1 MAEVSNGATAFQ
13 TTAHI
18 PIAQLTPLLAA
29 PASRSIKAIVTLTWP
44 YSSKTGSVAFL
55 LSEPDFRLRRTRGQV
70 RVQFSGSSAKEVAK
84 SGIASGDGIILS
96 LDGVEWVHDATV
108 ATPGRGVEFELKFTE
123 RLLLQFQQEDSQEAK
138 TIDIDHPAT
147 EPEVAAPPRIPT
159 PELAISPSAASTE
172 ASSGPP
178 DSATKIKGLYDSPAF
193 IKRAR
198 TSYGSLFDSDF
209 DPFAEEDGTIPGKGR
224 KRARL
229 SSTWRYSSRSP
240 TPEAEEEVVEPAVTP
255 PELVGKSIPAMIDE
269 GCQTIGLEEGGAA
282 EALASFARQ
291 SMNVGRDSYPFLDG
305 TAASNAIPQPEAS
318 FENALTTGQPPT
330 FQVQHID
337 DLERLSTNQIA
348 PQSPHLQP
356 VSSEFL
362 PQVSPL
368 LSRNTLF
375 TANFQSTARVEN
387 TQSLP
392 LQSQVAQ
399 INSQTAVTDAEDL
412 YRASPTGRR
421 GEQVEVDV
429 PAFHSPLAEIN
440 GVEPPVFENHYNAED
455 QYGHW
460 QSSTH
465 LSHHASPYRVTEAAS
480 EDAQEDRFYVE
491 EGGEEVEQY
500 SHNGFPASHAEMLHS
515 HQYPEIDD
523 GLPDQ
528 HLSGW
533 GPGAPGVPYPDL
545 QDHGL
550 EDNTALHP
558 QPRSTAMSRSQ
569 SGQSQVVDLT
579 ESSDEEGEGPVEG
592 ALEEDGSQLEDGEDG
607 SLDEQVEQ
615 VADVVRSRHFPQRD
629 ALEHEEDFDV
639 EGSEGEE
646 QYYDDGLDEGA
657 DTIDQRFNV
666 PPGQEFYDEEEE
678 EYESDD
684 EDMEGEGPP
693 RPTGQR
699 EPEVIDLLSSDDEDS
714 APPPQVK
721 PTSSATPRYPQP
733 PSHESET
740 TEVEEDSDSEDSVSY
755 AEREE
760 FRVHKAN
767 RNLSREGSIEEN
779 DEIMKDEREQD
790 DSEQSV
796 GKTENESEIAA
807 HHERDPARESMVECV
822 DHQHLGDGRRVDN
835 DLANVESAQGEEQPV
850 ERDKVVDVI
859 IAEVEN
865 RVKTAIPGQFGRSQT
880 SPSKS
885 SVFRRLFNLDG
896 ANDEPEEEISY
907 PTLPRDEPSPPASD
921 QQTVSQP
928 SDIFF
933 KQTTNTQ
940 LPTPDATQSF
950 GQTISTETSFT
961 SNIEALPLSIEQ
973 PQESDTTTIK
983 METEQVEVVVDTSGP
998 IDVEVEMEQIETTAV
1013 THGAAKIK
1021 LADEDIEMGQ
1031 AEATKTIEQ
1040 PKSTENEPPED
1051 QVVEETVEIVVE
1063 ERTVEQEHTL
1073 DNLDR
1078 ESIEPETVQ
1087 EQIDEQIMEEKLDLH
1102 AEEPESIE
1110 SADIHEQIDEQ
1121 FTEEEHSLEV
1131 AEPESLEPDDV
1142 QERIDE
1148 QILEDA
1154 IELKANDPNP
1164 IEIDSTEDAIA
1175 VEELDHKST
1184 EDTITVESSPPKQTE
1199 GVDIAPKEP
1208 EFTIDSPRRS
1218 NRRAKPTAIVASTKE
1233 NVRPTTPTKVDH
1245 GSART
1250 RKEPASPRVALDTR
1264 APPKGHD
1271 ASIELALASLDS
1283 PSKQQHDLRKPPVVD
1298 LKLRLSRALRTELSE
1313 FTALKVL
1320 RYHLN
1325 QKLDVLAVAT
1335 ATPAEP
1341 LRAKNGPRHYQITFN
1356 VTDPS
1361 VAPSGVT
1368 EVQIFRPY
1376 KDALPTI
1383 QAGDGILL
1391 RNFQVMSVKSR
1402 GFGLRSVQDEGSS
1415 WVVFKDGGE
1424 PEVRGPPVEFGDGE
1438 KNHVTALRAWYA
1450 TLDAA
1455 AMSKISRANGD
1466 KTGTGVGKSIA
1477 KAS

>member
-1 MAEVSNGATAFQ
+1 
-13 TTAHI
+13 
-18 PIAQLTPLLAA
+18 
-29 PASRSIKAIVTLTWP
+29 
-44 YSSKTGSVAFL
+44 
-55 LSEPDFRLRRTRGQV
+55 
-70 RVQFSGSSAKEVAK
+70 
-84 SGIASGDGIILS
+84 
-96 LDGVEWVHDATV
+96 
-108 ATPGRGVEFELKFTE
+108 
-123 RLLLQFQQEDSQEAK
+123 
-138 TIDIDHPAT
+138 
-147 EPEVAAPPRIPT
+147 
-159 PELAISPSAASTE
+159 
-172 ASSGPP
+172 
-178 DSATKIKGLYDSPAF
+178 
-193 IKRAR
+193 
-198 TSYGSLFDSDF
+198 
-209 DPFAEEDGTIPGKGR
+209 
-224 KRARL
+224 
-229 SSTWRYSSRSP
+229 
-240 TPEAEEEVVEPAVTP
+240 
-255 PELVGKSIPAMIDE
+255 MIDE
-269 GCQTIGLEEGGAA
+269 GCQTIGLEDGGAA

-291 SMNVGRDSYPFLDG
+291 SMNVGRDSYPFLNG
-305 TAASNAIPQPEAS
+305 TAASNAVPRPEAS
-318 FENALTTGQPPT
+318 FENPLPTGQPPT

-337 DLERLSTNQIA
+337 DLERLNTNQIA

-375 TANFQSTARVEN
+375 TVNIQSTAGVEN

-399 INSQTAVTDAEDL
+399 INSQTAVTDAEAL

-429 PAFHSPLAEIN
+429 PAFHGPLADIN
-440 GVEPPVFENHYNAED
+440 VVEPPVFENHYNAED

-465 LSHHASPYRVTEAAS
+465 LSHHASPYRATEAAS

-533 GPGAPGVPYPDL
+533 GPGAPDVPYPDL

-550 EDNTALHP
+550 EDNTAMHPP

-592 ALEEDGSQLEDGEDG
+592 ALEEDGSQLEDEEEEILKDEDG
-607 SLDEQVEQ
+607 SLDEQEEQ

-629 ALEHEEDFDV
+629 ALEHEEDFEV

-646 QYYDDGLDEGA
+646 QYYDDGLEDEGA

-678 EYESDD
+678 EYESED

-714 APPPQVK
+714 APPPQVR
-721 PTSSATPRYPQP
+721 PTSSATPRYPQA
-733 PSHESET
+733 PSHESES
-740 TEVEEDSDSEDSVSY
+740 TEVEEDSDDEESLSY

-760 FRVHKAN
+760 LRVHKAN
-767 RNLSREGSIEEN
+767 RNLSPKESIEED
-779 DEIMKDEREQD
+779 DEIMEDEREQD
-790 DSEQSV
+790 DSGQSV
-796 GKTENESEIAA
+796 GKSENESEVAA

-822 DHQHLGDGRRVDN
+822 DHQYLGVTHRVDK
-835 DLANVESAQGEEQPV
+835 DLASVESAQDEEQPV
-850 ERDKVVDVI
+850 EPDKVVDVI

-885 SVFRRLFNLDG
+885 SVFQRMFNLDG

-907 PTLPRDEPSPPASD
+907 PTLLRDEPSPPASD
-921 QQTVSQP
+921 HQTASQP
-928 SDIFF
+928 SDILFQ
-933 KQTTNTQ
+933 KTTNTQ

-961 SNIEALPLSIEQ
+961 SNIEALQVSIEQ

-998 IDVEVEMEQIETTAV
+998 VDFEVEMEQIETIAV
-1013 THGAAKIK
+1013 TNEAAKIK
-1021 LADEDIEMGQ
+1021 LVDEDIEMGQ
-1031 AEATKTIEQ
+1031 AEAMKTIEQ
-1040 PKSTENEPPED
+1040 PESTENEPPEE
-1051 QVVEETVEIVVE
+1051 QVAGETV
-1063 ERTVEQEHTL
+1063 VEQEHTL
-1073 DNLDR
+1073 DNPGP

-1087 EQIDEQIMEEKLDLH
+1087 EQIDERIMEEKLGLH

-1110 SADIHEQIDEQ
+1110 SADAHEQIDEQ
-1121 FTEEEHSLEV
+1121 FAEEEHSLDV
-1131 AEPESLEPDDV
+1131 AEPESLEPEDV

-1154 IELKANDPNP
+1154 IELKANDPKP
-1164 IEIDSTEDAIA
+1164 IEIEPTEDAIA
-1175 VEELDHKST
+1175 VEEPDHKTT
-1184 EDTITVESSPPKQTE
+1184 EDSMTVESSPPKQTE
-1199 GVDIAPKEP
+1199 GVDIASKEP

-1233 NVRPTTPTKVDH
+1233 NVRPTTPTKVDP

-1250 RKEPASPRVALDTR
+1250 RKEPASPRVVLDTR

-1271 ASIELALASLDS
+1271 ASIELALASLES

-1368 EVQIFRPY
+1368 EIQIFRPY

-1415 WVVFKDGGE
+1415 WVVFKDEGE

-1438 KNHVTALRAWYA
+1438 KNHVNALRAWYA
-1450 TLDAA
+1450 TLDAT

-1466 KTGTGVGKSIA
+1466 KAGTGVGKSIA

>member
-1 MAEVSNGATAFQ
+1 
-13 TTAHI
+13 
-18 PIAQLTPLLAA
+18 
-29 PASRSIKAIVTLTWP
+29 
-44 YSSKTGSVAFL
+44 
-55 LSEPDFRLRRTRGQV
+55 
-70 RVQFSGSSAKEVAK
+70 
-84 SGIASGDGIILS
+84 
-96 LDGVEWVHDATV
+96 
-108 ATPGRGVEFELKFTE
+108 
-123 RLLLQFQQEDSQEAK
+123 
-138 TIDIDHPAT
+138 
-147 EPEVAAPPRIPT
+147 
-159 PELAISPSAASTE
+159 
-172 ASSGPP
+172 
-178 DSATKIKGLYDSPAF
+178 
-193 IKRAR
+193 
-198 TSYGSLFDSDF
+198 
-209 DPFAEEDGTIPGKGR
+209 
-224 KRARL
+224 
-229 SSTWRYSSRSP
+229 
-240 TPEAEEEVVEPAVTP
+240 
-255 PELVGKSIPAMIDE
+255 
-269 GCQTIGLEEGGAA
+269 
-282 EALASFARQ
+282 
-291 SMNVGRDSYPFLDG
+291 
-305 TAASNAIPQPEAS
+305 
-318 FENALTTGQPPT
+318 
-330 FQVQHID
+330 
-337 DLERLSTNQIA
+337 
-348 PQSPHLQP
+348 
-356 VSSEFL
+356 
-362 PQVSPL
+362 
-368 LSRNTLF
+368 
-375 TANFQSTARVEN
+375 
-387 TQSLP
+387 LP

-421 GEQVEVDV
+421 GEQIEVNV

-465 LSHHASPYRVTEAAS
+465 LSHHASPYRATEAAS

-550 EDNTALHP
+550 EDNTAMNPP
-558 QPRSTAMSRSQ
+558 QPRSTVMSRSQ
-569 SGQSQVVDLT
+569 SRQSQVVDLT
-579 ESSDEEGEGPVEG
+579 ESSDEEGEGPVED
-592 ALEEDGSQLEDGEDG
+592 ALEEDGSQLEDEEEEILEDEDG

-646 QYYDDGLDEGA
+646 QYYDDGLEDEGA

-678 EYESDD
+678 EYESED

-699 EPEVIDLLSSDDEDS
+699 EPEIIDLLSSDDEDS

-721 PTSSATPRYPQP
+721 PTSSATPRYPQA

-767 RNLSREGSIEEN
+767 RNLSREESIEED

-790 DSEQSV
+790 NSDQSV
-796 GKTENESEIAA
+796 GKSENESEIAA
-807 HHERDPARESMVECV
+807 HHEQDPTRESMVERLG
-822 DHQHLGDGRRVDN
+822 HQHLGDGRRVDN
-835 DLANVESAQGEEQPV
+835 DLANVENAQDEEQPV
-850 ERDKVVDVI
+850 EPDKVVDVI

-865 RVKTAIPGQFGRSQT
+865 RVKAAIPGQFGRSQT

-928 SDIFF
+928 SDILF
-933 KQTTNTQ
+933 KKTTNTQ

-961 SNIEALPLSIEQ
+961 SNIEALPVSIEQ

-998 IDVEVEMEQIETTAV
+998 VDVEVEMEQIETTAV
-1013 THGAAKIK
+1013 TNGAAKIK

-1031 AEATKTIEQ
+1031 AEAMKTIEQ

-1051 QVVEETVEIVVE
+1051 QVVEETVETMVE

-1110 SADIHEQIDEQ
+1110 SADIHEQTDEQ
-1121 FTEEEHSLEV
+1121 FAEEEHSLEV
-1131 AEPESLEPDDV
+1131 ADPESLEPDHV

-1154 IELKANDPNP
+1154 IELKANDPKP
-1164 IEIDSTEDAIA
+1164 IEIESTEDAIA
-1175 VEELDHKST
+1175 VEEPDHKST
-1184 EDTITVESSPPKQTE
+1184 EDSIMVESSPPKQTE
-1199 GVDIAPKEP
+1199 SVDIAAKEP

-1271 ASIELALASLDS
+1271 ASIELALASLES

-1368 EVQIFRPY
+1368 EIQIFRPY

-1383 QAGDGILL
+1383 LTGDGILL

-1466 KTGTGVGKSIA
+1466 KAGTGVGKSIA

>member
-1 MAEVSNGATAFQ
+1 
-13 TTAHI
+13 
-18 PIAQLTPLLAA
+18 
-29 PASRSIKAIVTLTWP
+29 
-44 YSSKTGSVAFL
+44 
-55 LSEPDFRLRRTRGQV
+55 
-70 RVQFSGSSAKEVAK
+70 
-84 SGIASGDGIILS
+84 
-96 LDGVEWVHDATV
+96 
-108 ATPGRGVEFELKFTE
+108 
-123 RLLLQFQQEDSQEAK
+123 
-138 TIDIDHPAT
+138 
-147 EPEVAAPPRIPT
+147 
-159 PELAISPSAASTE
+159 
-172 ASSGPP
+172 
-178 DSATKIKGLYDSPAF
+178 
-193 IKRAR
+193 
-198 TSYGSLFDSDF
+198 
-209 DPFAEEDGTIPGKGR
+209 
-224 KRARL
+224 
-229 SSTWRYSSRSP
+229 
-240 TPEAEEEVVEPAVTP
+240 
-255 PELVGKSIPAMIDE
+255 MIDE

-399 INSQTAVTDAEDL
+399 INSQTAVADAEDL
-412 YRASPTGRR
+412 YRASPAGRR

-465 LSHHASPYRVTEAAS
+465 LSHHASPYQVTEAAS

-545 QDHGL
+545 QDHEL
-550 EDNTALHP
+550 EDNTAMHP
-558 QPRSTAMSRSQ
+558 LQPRSTAMSRSQ

-592 ALEEDGSQLEDGEDG
+592 ALEEDGSQLEDEEEIREDEDG

-629 ALEHEEDFDV
+629 ALDHEEDFDV
-639 EGSEGEE
+639 EGIEGEE
-646 QYYDDGLDEGA
+646 QYYDDGLEDEGA

-666 PPGQEFYDEEEE
+666 PPGQEFYDEEGE
-678 EYESDD
+678 EYESED

-693 RPTGQR
+693 RPSGQR

-721 PTSSATPRYPQP
+721 PTSSATPRYPQA
-733 PSHESET
+733 PSYESET

-767 RNLSREGSIEEN
+767 RNLSREESIEED

-796 GKTENESEIAA
+796 GKSENESEIAA

-835 DLANVESAQGEEQPV
+835 DLANVESAQDEEQPV
-850 ERDKVVDVI
+850 EPDKVVDVI

-928 SDIFF
+928 SDILF

-998 IDVEVEMEQIETTAV
+998 VDIEVEMEQIETTAV
-1013 THGAAKIK
+1013 TNGAAKIK

-1051 QVVEETVEIVVE
+1051 QVVEE
-1063 ERTVEQEHTL
+1063 RTVKQEHTL

-1087 EQIDEQIMEEKLDLH
+1087 EQIDQQIMEEKLDLH

-1121 FTEEEHSLEV
+1121 FAEEEHSLEV
-1131 AEPESLEPDDV
+1131 AEPESLEPDAV

-1154 IELKANDPNP
+1154 IELKANDPKP
-1164 IEIDSTEDAIA
+1164 IEIEPTEDAIA
-1175 VEELDHKST
+1175 VEEPDHKST
-1184 EDTITVESSPPKQTE
+1184 EDSITVESSPPKQTE
-1199 GVDIAPKEP
+1199 GVDTASKEP
-1208 EFTIDSPRRS
+1208 EFTVDSPRRS
-1218 NRRAKPTAIVASTKE
+1218 NRRAKPTAILANTKE

-1271 ASIELALASLDS
+1271 ASIELALASLES

-1368 EVQIFRPY
+1368 EIQIFRPY
-1376 KDALPTI
+1376 KDALPII

-1455 AMSKISRANGD
+1455 AMSKICRANGD
-1466 KTGTGVGKSIA
+1466 KAGTGVGKSIA
-1477 KAS
+1477 K